1 MNSLEEARATFERA
15 VDFLRAGD
23 ASMTERITRAAL
35 ADYPDET
42 NFLAL
47 LGAALTR
54 QGKAAEAR
62 KYLRRAV
69 DAEPEY
75 AKGHEQLADAQL
87 ALGQTD
93 EAIESLRRALD
104 LDPGFDAA
112 HLKLGR
118 LLLQLGREDEAGK
131 VFEAFVKQQPHR
143 QKLAEAAELHRG
155 GQYAEAEKI
164 YRDIL
169 RVDPGNVTAIR
180 LLAMVA
186 AKLEQYRDAVV
197 LLNQALALA
206 PDFDAARLDLGHA
219 QIELQKFDDAV
230 ATMQEAIRR
239 DPQSFPARLGLAN
252 ALARAH
258 RTDEAASA
266 YERAIE
272 CRPEAAAGYLGLGN
286 VLRTLGEHDRCVA
299 AYRKGIAAKPGAA
312 EIYWSLSNL
321 KTFRFDDDEVA
332 AMQAL
337 LETEELS
344 DADTVHLSFALGKA
358 QEDAGDYA
366 AAFAHF
372 DRGNRLRRG
381 IEYYDPVH
389 TEAIGERIRAVFTAD
404 FLAAKGGL
412 GYRDLRPIFIVGL
425 PRSGSTLLEQILS
438 SHADVEA
445 THELPEGGRLARYVD
460 RHGLGREQYPEA
472 LVAAPDTFFPELGAW
487 YDDETK
493 RHRSGAPYFIDKM
506 PNNFANVG
514 LLALALP
521 EAVFID
527 ARRDALDTCCSCYKQ
542 LFARGQSFTYDL
554 EELGLYYLE
563 YRRMMDHWHAVLPGR
578 VLEIRYEDVVRDL
591 ETQLRRL
598 LDHCGLGWDDACLD
612 FHNTKRPVRTA
623 SSEQVRQPIY
633 GDSVGIAAR
642 YGSALDPLREAL
654 APRPD

>member
-23 ASMTERITRAAL
+23 APMTERITRAAL
-35 ADYPDET
+35 SDYPDET
-42 NFLAL
+42 NFLVL

-62 KYLRRAV
+62 KYLQRAV

-75 AKGHEQLADAQL
+75 VKGHEQLADAQL
-87 ALGQTD
+87 ALGQPD
-93 EAIESLRRALD
+93 EAIESFRRALD

-118 LLLQLGREDEAGK
+118 LLLQLGREEEAGK

-186 AKLEQYRDAVV
+186 AKLEQYRDTVV
-197 LLNQALALA
+197 LLKQALVLA
-206 PDFDAARLDLGHA
+206 PDFDAARVDLGHA
-219 QIELQKFDDAV
+219 QIELQKFDDAI

-252 ALARAH
+252 AFARGH
-258 RTDEAASA
+258 RTDEAAGA
-266 YERAIE
+266 YEQAIK

-286 VLRTLGEHDRCVA
+286 VLRTLGEHDRSVA

-321 KTFRFDDDEVA
+321 KTFRFDDGEIA

-337 LETEELS
+337 LESDDLS

-358 QEDAGDYA
+358 LEDAGDYA
-366 AAFAHF
+366 AAFGYF
-372 DRGNRLRRG
+372 DRGNRLRRRE
-381 IEYYDPVH
+381 EYYDPVH
-389 TEAIGERIRAVFTAD
+389 TETIGDRIRAVFTAE
-404 FLAAKGGL
+404 FLAAKAGL

-445 THELPEGGRLARYVD
+445 TYELPEGGRLARYVD

-472 LVAAPDTFFPELGAW
+472 MAAAPDTFLAELGAW

-521 EAVFID
+521 EAIFID
-527 ARRDALDTCCSCYKQ
+527 ARRDPLDTCCSCYKQ

-591 ETQLRRL
+591 ETQLRRML
-598 LDHCGLGWDDACLD
+598 GHCGLVWDAACLD

-642 YGSALDPLREAL
+642 YGDALGPLREAL
-654 APRPD
+654 SPVLD